1 MGCWS
6 TRGRG
11 LVASRN
17 ESSDSR
23 NNWKLIWIEEWTQRG
38 LLWLWVVMGFCK
50 QYYRATFSC
59 TNTKRY
65 KSTCSKDAHFG
76 VGKRKKKSY
85 VLDNSISV
93 KGRRPKYD
101 LICTSELSS
110 LRYGKKPSLADSL
123 SSPLNALFSPKT
135 ESLYLI
141 SGWVV
146 LQSRDFWKTEQ
157 QTCHHLAEMREVWKS
172 SVRYRTGRAGGKRF
186 QTILS
191 CTGQGCLCLSAFAF
205 CNSAH
210 STV

>member
-59 TNTKRY
+59 TNTKGY

-93 KGRRPKYD
+93 KERRPKCD

-123 SSPLNALFSPKT
+123 SSPLMPCF
-135 ESLYLI
+135 
-141 SGWVV
+141 
-146 LQSRDFWKTEQ
+146 LQRQKVSTWF
-157 QTCHHLAEMREVWKS
+157 LAEWFCRAEIF
-172 SVRYRTGRAGGKRF
+172 GRQSNRPVITWLKWGKCGKAV
-186 QTILS
+186 S
-191 CTGQGCLCLSAFAF
+191 GTGQGVPGEKDSRLS
-205 CNSAH
+205 
-210 STV
+210 